1 MLYVNLMVINQKSVI
16 DTQKI
21 ERNSNVTLKIVI
33 NSQRNRTKEEERN
46 KRTTKTTRKRLRKWQ

>member
-1 MLYVNLMVINQKSVI
+1 MVINQKSVI